1 MIKKVFSLCLGSI
14 IIICSFF
21 MVSCNSYK
29 EVKINK
35 IERVGVKKFSV
46 SEIEFFVELQI
57 ENPNNYKISITD
69 GDLDLYIKDKKIGKT
84 ILQNKLI
91 LPKKSNEIHEILIST
106 PLKDALSGTIP
117 LVLGVIGKKNIFIHV
132 QGEIKAKA
140 KGIAK
145 KIPVDFKENV
155 AL

>member
-1 MIKKVFSLCLGSI
+1 MNKKTSI
-14 IIICSFF
+14 HYFLPFIVIISFF
-21 MVSCNSYK
+21 LSSCIQYK
-29 EVKINK
+29 EVKVIQ
-35 IERVGVKKFSV
+35 IQRVGVKSFSIT
-46 SEIEFFVELQI
+46 EINFFVNIQI

-106 PLKDALSGTIP
+106 PLKDALSGTTPFI
-117 LVLGVIGKKNIFIHV
+117 LGIIGKKNVLIHV

-140 KGIAK
+140 KGIVK

>member
-1 MIKKVFSLCLGSI
+1 MYKKISSSNFVLLLCVCTFILQG
-14 IIICSFF
+14 C
-21 MVSCNSYK
+21 VQYK
-29 EVKINK
+29 EVKISQ
-35 IERVGVKKFSV
+35 IERVGVKKFSIT
-46 SEIEFFVELQI
+46 EIEFFVELQI

-84 ILQNKLI
+84 ILQNKLV
-91 LPKKSNEIHEILIST
+91 LPKKSNDVHEIVIST
-106 PLKDALSGTIP
+106 PLKDVLGGTIP
-117 LVLGVIGKKNIFIHV
+117 FVLGMIGKKNILVHV

-140 KGIAK
+140 KGIVK